1 MFIGHSFFAFSQWIQ
16 LSVVTKFCTSL
27 DLGIY
32 TLGLAIIGPLFIFAG
47 LQLKAI
53 QITDVTTNWKFQE
66 YFTLRVIC
74 LLAAIIFVI
83 VYSLLFSRE
92 FFSLFLL
99 LALLKVVEG
108 ISEIMNGQQQLQEDM
123 KKVAISNILRG
134 FAIAVGVFIG
144 VYFIKSLVVGLLIA
158 LLGNL
163 LVLVFYDYKN
173 CTTLLKTKQLIQ
185 FATTRYK
192 SIVLKALPLAIV
204 VTLIYLNAN
213 V

>member
-99 LALLKVVEG
+99 
-108 ISEIMNGQQQLQEDM
+108 D
-123 KKVAISNILRG
+123 R
-134 FAIAVGVFIG
+134 
-144 VYFIKSLVVGLLIA
+144 KS
-158 LLGNL
+158 
-163 LVLVFYDYKN
+163 
-173 CTTLLKTKQLIQ
+173 
-185 FATTRYK
+185 TR
-192 SIVLKALPLAIV
+192 
-204 VTLIYLNAN
+204 LNSSH
-213 V
+213 